1 MAKRDNSNIQN
12 SSIIGGAAVFKI
24 VGVGSSPAY
33 SEKKGEKRK
42 KKKARKINK

>member
-1 MAKRDNSNIQN
+1 MAKRDNCNIKN

-33 SEKKGEKRK
+33 SEKKEK
-42 KKKARKINK
+42 KKRGRINKLINI

>member
-1 MAKRDNSNIQN
+1 MAKRDNNNIQN

-33 SEKKGEKRK
+33 SEKKKGGKEKKEKGEKK
-42 KKKARKINK
+42 

>member
-33 SEKKGEKRK
+33 SEKKRAKRGKGEK
-42 KKKARKINK
+42 NK